1 MAYEPNY
8 NPDGTIKGYV
18 QRNDAGVVT
27 GFQES
32 ASSPVATAPVA
43 RYVGEG
49 GAQYQGSAPVAPP
62 ADAKLSANGMYYDTA
77 GNAYK
82 APTAVTR
89 YGSPSATVGSMFGAG
104 GAFDTTPVN
113 ETAIRDKARADVQAQ
128 IDAVNELA
136 QSELVTAS
144 KNAEQRLGQTR
155 ALGAASGVLGSPT
168 GEAQRQGTEVVN
180 TQEQNAIKA
189 ATAAKIADILSG
201 VNTRADTLVQNA
213 KTLATGNAEKYV
225 SFLKEQT
232 TQAQSDFKAL
242 ATGGVVLSGDQRTK
256 LLEQTGYD
264 PATFDALYKSI
275 QVANTPKADIVGD
288 PVKSGTKLIYTVKD
302 PTSPNGL
309 KQITLDAG
317 VNVESGNY
325 SITSDTNGVYLLNK
339 DNGQYKLIG
348 QPKDTSGGTDQL
360 YNGLSAHTATAIRAR
375 VSKYASDNT
384 IQNFST
390 VQDGYNF
397 ATSLDTNTKNPA
409 DDQALIYSLA
419 KALDPGSVVREGE
432 YATAQKYAQSWIAA
446 YGKGISQALLGT
458 GFLSTTARDNIKKT
472 ITEKFKSQQRSY
484 EQTRGS
490 YIQGI
495 NALTGRK
502 DGEQFLTEFTT
513 PPVDNGA
520 GDEYTKAGAASVGS
534 TVTIGGKTYKK
545 TGADSY
551 EPQ

>member
-8 NPDGTIKGYV
+8 NLDGTIKGYV
-18 QRNDAGVVT
+18 QRNDAGAVT

-32 ASSPVATAPVA
+32 APTPVATPVVS

-49 GAQYQGSAPVAPP
+49 GAQYQGGAAVPPP

-82 APTAVTR
+82 APTGVTR
-89 YGSPSATVGSMFGAG
+89 YGSPTATVGNMFGAG

-113 ETAIRDKARADVQAQ
+113 EQQIRDKARADVQAS

-136 QSELVTAS
+136 QSELATAS
-144 KNAEQRLGQTR
+144 QNAAQRLGQTR

-168 GEAQRQGTEVVN
+168 GEAQRRGTESVN

-189 ATAAKIADILSG
+189 AAQAKIADILAG

-213 KTLATGNAEKYV
+213 KTLASTNAEKYV

-232 TQAQSDFKAL
+232 TQAQADFKAL
-242 ATGGVVLSGDQRTK
+242 AASGVSLNNDQRTK
-256 LLEQTGYD
+256 MLEQTGYD

-288 PVKSGTKLIYTVKD
+288 PVKSGTKLIYTMKD

-339 DNGQYKLIG
+339 DTGQYKLIG
-348 QPKDTSGGTDQL
+348 QPKAGEGTDQL
-360 YNGLSAHTATAIRAR
+360 YGGLSSATATAVR
-375 VSKYASDNT
+375 SKVAKFAGEQSIT
-384 IQNFST
+384 NFST

-397 ATSLDTNTKNPA
+397 AKSIDTNTKNPA

-432 YATAQKYAQSWIAA
+432 YNTAQKYAQSWVAA
-446 YGKGISQALLGT
+446 YGTGVQQALLGT
-458 GFLSTTARDNIKKT
+458 GFLSKTARENIKKVIEQKYT
-472 ITEKFKSQQRSY
+472 SQKKSYDQTVKSYTENIS
-484 EQTRGS
+484 T
-490 YIQGI
+490 
-495 NALTGRK
+495 LTGRG
-502 DGEQFLTEFTT
+502 DGAKFLTDYVTPTADTT
-513 PPVDNGA
+513 ALSVQAPDDQTYTFPDQASLDAFKAAA
-520 GDEYTKAGAASVGS
+520 GIK
-534 TVTIGGKTYKK
+534 
-545 TGADSY
+545 
-551 EPQ
+551 